1 MDGLIHALYHGSN
14 LETPLMCFIN
24 GYVWFGFKAF
34 RSIERKGT
42 IQMMALNQLD
52 RYSPDNLLLLPYTIF
67 FSHHQAGSSHGH
79 GNRSKSCRNELE

>member
-1 MDGLIHALYHGSN
+1 MDGMIHVLYHGAN

-24 GYVWFGFKAF
+24 GYVWFCFKAF
-34 RSIERKGT
+34 RSIERKT
-42 IQMMALNQLD
+42 AIQLD

-79 GNRSKSCRNELE
+79 GNRSKSCRLELE